1 MNSEELK
8 VKLIAIRKGDKSA
21 FEELYKEMQTPIYM
35 IIFRITWDKPLSED
49 ILQALFV
56 KLFLSPPDPNIK
68 NLRAYIFQM
77 ARNLA
82 IDSVRKKTP
91 HLSLDEI
98 SETVYQPLDDFSLR
112 IDVETALKSLPM
124 QECQIVT
131 LRIIGELKFREIS
144 EAIEMPLGTV
154 IWKYQKAIG
163 KIQKMIT
170 GGIT

>member
-1 MNSEELK
+1 VNSEELK
-8 VKLIAIRKGDKSA
+8 VTLRAIREGDESA
-21 FEELYKEMQTPIYM
+21 FEELYKEMQTPVYT
-35 IIFRITWDKPLSED
+35 IIFRITWDKSLSED
-49 ILQALFV
+49 ILQELFV
-56 KLFLSPPDPNIK
+56 KLYLKPPDLGIK

-82 IDSVRKKTP
+82 IDGVRKKTP

-98 SETVYQPLDDFSLR
+98 SETVHQPVDDFLLR

-144 EAIEMPLGTV
+144 EAMKMPLGTV
-154 IWKYQKAIG
+154 MWQYRKAIL
-163 KIQKMIT
+163 KLKKMIT
-170 GGIT
+170 GGES